1 MSNSLIVIP
10 IDQQGMAD
18 YETDISKRDNLKE
31 FDFPKNEV
39 EFLFDKGIVDV
50 LNDTFGIWIDEY
62 EEEIIK
68 NEFLKE
74 TEKITANAIIVNTE
88 TQAVMGTIE
97 LKKVSHSPY
106 FTAPRPELRVAEAFS
121 CVGEAIGKKLSKLK

>member
-74 TEKITANAIIVNTE
+74 TEKIISEHKDKIPVFYSALKLAMEKDTE
-88 TQAVMGTIE
+88 MCLE
-97 LKKVSHSPY
+97 L
-106 FTAPRPELRVAEAFS
+106 
-121 CVGEAIGKKLSKLK
+121 

>member
-1 MSNSLIVIP
+1 MSKSLIVIP

-62 EEEIIK
+62 EEAA
-68 NEFLKE
+68 FMDL
-74 TEKITANAIIVNTE
+74 
-88 TQAVMGTIE
+88 
-97 LKKVSHSPY
+97 S
-106 FTAPRPELRVAEAFS
+106 LRCFS
-121 CVGEAIGKKLSKLK
+121 MIPAKYE